1 MSYLPL
7 ARKYRPKTFSEVF
20 GQTVSKRILANS
32 VILNRIPNGM
42 LISGMRGTGKTT
54 LARIYAMSINCTDR
68 QPSGDPCCAC
78 KSCIEALNG
87 THPDIIEF
95 DAASNNGVDFI
106 RDLSELVSNVPGYA
120 KKVIIFDEAHMF
132 TPQAQ
137 SAFLKMLEEP
147 VEGTVYILVTTDPDR
162 IIDTVRSR
170 CLSMP
175 LKPLTNSEVE
185 ESIKKILTLEGKSCT
200 VDFIKSLSL
209 LSDGSLRDIQQ
220 ILDQCISA
228 SGEEILTESY
238 LEDAVGIISS
248 SQYKSMAYV
257 LNSLDLSI
265 CFQNLMEWD
274 KKGYNLELMFI
285 KGLPVLLRDFMI
297 NLKGINTVQLM
308 TGIPRE
314 VFEKNMRLTAEY
326 VKFISG
332 CWDEF
337 YPIMKDALY
346 PRVIWEMFFV
356 KVCQVD

>member
-1 MSYLPL
+1 
-7 ARKYRPKTFSEVF
+7 
-20 GQTVSKRILANS
+20 
-32 VILNRIPNGM
+32 
-42 LISGMRGTGKTT
+42 
-54 LARIYAMSINCTDR
+54 MSINCTDR
-68 QPSGDPCCAC
+68 QPGGDPCCAC
-78 KSCIEALNG
+78 KSCQEAING

-106 RDLSELVSNVPGYA
+106 RELSELVSNVPSYA

-147 VEGTVYILVTTDPDR
+147 IEGTVYILVTTDPDR

-175 LKPLTNSEVE
+175 LKPLTNVEVE

-228 SGEEILTESY
+228 SGNEPLTDTY
-238 LEDAVGIISS
+238 LEDAVGVISV
-248 SQYKSMAYV
+248 SQYKTMAAV
-257 LNSLDLSI
+257 LNGLDLSV

-274 KKGYNLELMFI
+274 KKGYNLEMMFI
-285 KGLPVLLRDFMI
+285 KGLPVLIRDFMI
-297 NLKGINTVQLM
+297 TLRNIDTVNLM

-314 VFEKNMRLTAEY
+314 LFKQNIRLTPEY
-326 VKFISG
+326 VRFISV

-337 YPIMKDALY
+337 YPIMKDALH

-356 KVCQVD
+356 KVCQVS